1 MKCFNFEKKWEK
13 FIDSIKENTTIYALL
28 FIILLCVLIGS
39 LTIDKTIY
47 GLIGVVLGS
56 LITSFTTISSSS
68 QNRKNQ
74 LRLAAI
80 NERLKVHQKA
90 YFYLKNIIEF
100 SSSPDIMPDFS
111 SSVSDFWN
119 NNCLYMTADARK
131 TFWDAF
137 LAAMSHCALIEEQS
151 KINEDDIQR
160 KKEIKEEL
168 KKESENLTLA
178 AKAAGEA
185 IISGVELPLINEEF
199 KNQESGIRNKK
210 I

>member
-1 MKCFNFEKKWEK
+1 M
-13 FIDSIKENTTIYALL
+13 
-28 FIILLCVLIGS
+28 
-39 LTIDKTIY
+39 
-47 GLIGVVLGS
+47 
-56 LITSFTTISSSS
+56 
-68 QNRKNQ
+68 
-74 LRLAAI
+74 

-90 YFYLKNIIEF
+90 YFYLKKIIEF

-131 TFWDAF
+131 TFWDAY
-137 LAAMSHCALIEEQS
+137 LSAMSHCVLIEEQS

-199 KNQESGIRNKK
+199 KNQESGIRNQE
-210 I
+210 

>member
-1 MKCFNFEKKWEK
+1 
-13 FIDSIKENTTIYALL
+13 
-28 FIILLCVLIGS
+28 
-39 LTIDKTIY
+39 
-47 GLIGVVLGS
+47 
-56 LITSFTTISSSS
+56 
-68 QNRKNQ
+68 
-74 LRLAAI
+74 
-80 NERLKVHQKA
+80 
-90 YFYLKNIIEF
+90 
-100 SSSPDIMPDFS
+100 
-111 SSVSDFWN
+111 
-119 NNCLYMTADARK
+119 MTADARK